1 MVIFIHESIHEL
13 LHTITGNAQLMIEM
27 PSETPGYRP

>member
-13 LHTITGNAQLMIEM
+13 LHTITGNAH
-27 PSETPGYRP
+27 SGDYGAR